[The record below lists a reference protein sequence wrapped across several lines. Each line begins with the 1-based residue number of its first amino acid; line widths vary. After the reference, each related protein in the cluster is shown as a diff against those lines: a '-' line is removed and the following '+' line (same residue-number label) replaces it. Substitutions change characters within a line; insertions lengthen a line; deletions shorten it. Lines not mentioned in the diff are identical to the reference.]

1 MKRKKTK
8 NLSRFFIAIVL
19 IQIGSTFLFP
29 LLWMINLSLKTTDDI
44 YAHPFGLPQPFD
56 FSNYGTALSKFNFSV
71 YFLNSLIYSVV
82 SVLIILLLGSMLAYF
97 LARMRYSHSGK
108 IMNYL
113 VLGMVLP
120 SSVTIVPIYMM
131 LQRMGLQNTRLGL
144 ILVYS
149 AFGIAGTVVMLYAFM
164 RSLPME
170 LEEAAFLDGCGIY
183 RAFFKIILP
192 CLKPALYTRAVIE
205 FMGVWNDF
213 FIAYILTSKDGL
225 KTLQVGIMS
234 FFVSIGTNQWGVIG
248 AAMVIA
254 SLPILI
260 IYLIFSEQIEN
271 ALTAG
276 AILK

>member
-1 MKRKKTK
+1 MKRIKTDK
-8 NLSRFFIAIVL
+8 NGRFFIAIVL
-19 IQIGSTFLFP
+19 IQIGTTFLFP
-29 LLWMINLSLKTTDDI
+29 LLWMVNLSLKTTEDI
-44 YAHPFGLPQPFD
+44 YARPFGLPMPLD
-56 FSNYGTALSKFNFSV
+56 LGNYGKALSEFNFSV
-71 YFLNSLIYSVV
+71 YFLNSVIYSVV
-82 SVLIILLLGSMLAYF
+82 SVCIILLLGSMLAYF
-97 LARMRYSHSGK
+97 LARMRFRYSGT

-113 VLGMVLP
+113 VLGMVVP
-120 SSVTIVPIYMM
+120 SSVTIIPIYMM
-131 LQRMGLQNTRLGL
+131 LQRAGLQNTRIGL

-149 AFGIAGTVVMLYAFM
+149 AFGIAGTVVMMYAFM

-170 LEEAAFLDGCGIY
+170 LEEAALIDGCGIY
-183 RAFFKIILP
+183 RAFFSIILP
-192 CLKPALYTRAVIE
+192 CLKPAIFTRAVIE

-234 FFVSIGTNQWGVIG
+234 FFVNLGTNQWGVIG
-248 AAMVIA
+248 AAMVIS

-260 IYLIFSEQIEN
+260 VYLIFSEQIEN

>member
-1 MKRKKTK
+1 
-8 NLSRFFIAIVL
+8 
-19 IQIGSTFLFP
+19 
-29 LLWMINLSLKTTDDI
+29 
-44 YAHPFGLPQPFD
+44 
-56 FSNYGTALSKFNFSV
+56 
-71 YFLNSLIYSVV
+71 
-82 SVLIILLLGSMLAYF
+82 
-97 LARMRYSHSGK
+97 
-108 IMNYL
+108 
-113 VLGMVLP
+113 
-120 SSVTIVPIYMM
+120 MM